1 MNELEEFKKSL
12 GPAAK
17 EYTNPQLLRLQM
29 DMDELCQ
36 ILLEFYLQ
44 KRGVGEKN
52 HAGSTDD
59 FDTIS
64 RKE

>member
-1 MNELEEFKKSL
+1 MTELEEFKKAL

-17 EYTNPQLLRLQM
+17 GYTDAQLLRLQM

-44 KRGVGEKN
+44 KRRVGEKN

-64 RKE
+64 RKD